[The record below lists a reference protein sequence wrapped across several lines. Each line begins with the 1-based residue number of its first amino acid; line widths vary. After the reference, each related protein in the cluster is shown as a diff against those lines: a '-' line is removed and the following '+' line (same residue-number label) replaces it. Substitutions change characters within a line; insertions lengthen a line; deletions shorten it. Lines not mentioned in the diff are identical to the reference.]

1 VKLSLSSSDR
11 VLSPESKTHLATL
24 GETSAKMESRL
35 YVFVLSA
42 LLVHVSISFF
52 LSNPFG
58 LELFS
63 DAGDYVTLAKSL
75 ATTGEY
81 RLISLPGE
89 PYHTKYPILFPW
101 ILSLVWRLAPNFPS
115 NIVYMHW
122 VVIAFSAGFLSLL
135 IFLLPKLSVL
145 DRQRQLLVIGL
156 CALNPALIYAS
167 TTIMSEAPYLFFSCL
182 ALLMLIELD
191 HRPGSRSFLF
201 LSAICLAFTFLVR
214 VAGIALLGASLLH
227 LALRKKWMDASK
239 LAALTMAILSPWFYW
254 CHIHNE
260 TNRFPEYVFNT
271 NYLSDFRQ
279 LLETRGVGDFLSKNI
294 IVILIGIPK
303 LLFYPFQ
310 SDLRIITYLTA
321 WAGLPI
327 LALLFLGFLRCFR
340 GKVNRIVHWYS
351 LVYLAMLLVWPY
363 PSGERFL
370 LPLLPF
376 FYLFV
381 STEVLEIAK
390 RARIRLKS
398 NSVVFGR
405 WNPRVLFS
413 ILLAFLIVAGLLSLG
428 SHAVKFGLST
438 LENVKSYEGRNK
450 EMIESIQWLR
460 EQTQPAESVM
470 AYFYPIY
477 YLHTGRKTAP
487 MSFDPKRMLLEPHF
501 MDTSIRRHGI
511 KYLVNG
517 DSDFGVYTSDVVR
530 AMRREL
536 RLVITSHEGLVF
548 ESVFKSEHGKYEIYR
563 IRNEN

>member
-1 VKLSLSSSDR
+1 
-11 VLSPESKTHLATL
+11 
-24 GETSAKMESRL
+24 MESRV
-35 YVFVLSA
+35 YVFALSA
-42 LLVHVSISFF
+42 LLVHMSISFF

-101 ILSLVWRLAPNFPS
+101 ILSLLWRLAPNFPS
-115 NIVYMHW
+115 NVVYMHW

-191 HRPGSRSFLF
+191 QRPGSRTFLF

-214 VAGIALLGASLLH
+214 VAGITLLGASLLH

-239 LAALTMAILSPWFYW
+239 LATLTMTILSPWFYW

-271 NYLSDFRQ
+271 NYLSDFTQ
-279 LLETRGVGDFLSKNI
+279 LLETRGFGDFLGKNI
-294 IVILIGIPK
+294 IYILIGIPK

-310 SDLRIITYLTA
+310 SDLHIITYLTA
-321 WAGLPI
+321 WAGLPT

-340 GKVNRIVHWYS
+340 GNVNRIIHWYS
-351 LVYLAMLLVWPY
+351 LVYLVMLLMWPY
-363 PSGERFL
+363 PSGERLL

-381 STEVLEIAK
+381 STEVLEIAR
-390 RARIRLKS
+390 RARIHFKS
-398 NSVVFGR
+398 NTVVFGR
-405 WNPRVLFS
+405 WNPRVLFL
-413 ILLAFLIVAGLLSLG
+413 IPLALLIAAGLLSLG
-428 SHAVKFGLST
+428 LHAVKFGLGAMEDVR
-438 LENVKSYEGRNK
+438 LYEARNK
-450 EMIESIQWLR
+450 EMTESIQWLKK
-460 EQTQPAESVM
+460 QTHPSDSMM
-470 AYFYPIY
+470 AYFYPTY

-487 MSFDPKRMLLEPHF
+487 VSFDPKRKLLEPHF
-501 MDTSIRRHGI
+501 IDTSIRRHRI

-517 DSDFGVYTSDVVR
+517 DSDFGVYTPDVVQ

-536 RLVITSHEGLVF
+536 RRLITSPEGLVF
-548 ESVFKSEHGKYEIYR
+548 ESVFKSEQGKYEIYS
-563 IRNEN
+563 IRNKN

>member
-1 VKLSLSSSDR
+1 
-11 VLSPESKTHLATL
+11 
-24 GETSAKMESRL
+24 MESRL

-101 ILSLVWRLAPNFPS
+101 ILSLVWRLAPSFPS

-191 HRPGSRSFLF
+191 QRPGSRSFLF

-214 VAGIALLGASLLH
+214 VAGITLLGASLLH

-239 LAALTMAILSPWFYW
+239 LAALTMTILSPWFYW

-271 NYLSDFRQ
+271 NYVSDFRQ

-321 WAGLPI
+321 WAGLPT

-340 GKVNRIVHWYS
+340 GKVNRTIHWYC
-351 LVYLAMLLVWPY
+351 LFYLAMLLVWPY
-363 PSGERFL
+363 PSGERLL

-381 STEVLEIAK
+381 STEVLEIAG
-390 RARIRLKS
+390 RARMHFRSSSLAI
-398 NSVVFGR
+398 GR
-405 WNPRVLFS
+405 WNLRALVLIPLVLLIAAGLVS
-413 ILLAFLIVAGLLSLG
+413 LAF
-428 SHAVKFGLST
+428 HTVKFGLST
-438 LENVKSYEGRNK
+438 AKEVKTYEARNK
-450 EMIESIQWLR
+450 ELMASVQWLR
-460 EQTQPAESVM
+460 EQTQPSDSVM

-477 YLHTGRKTAP
+477 FLQTGRKTAP
-487 MSFDPKRMLLEPHF
+487 MSFDPKRKLLEPHF
-501 MDTSIRRHGI
+501 VDTSIRRHHI
-511 KYLVNG
+511 KYLVAG
-517 DSDFGVYTSDVVR
+517 DSDFGVYTPDVVQ
-530 AMRREL
+530 AMRQEL
-536 RLVITSHEGLVF
+536 RRAITTKGLVF
-548 ESVFKSEHGKYEIYR
+548 EKVFKGDQGKYEIYR
-563 IRNEN
+563 IKDELDGM